1 MLRKNETYF
10 QKGERRSI
18 FLDQKARKSLSFRQE
33 ANPLIRRNIFTPF
46 NHNSVM
52 DSSAHN

>member
-33 ANPLIRRNIFTPF
+33 ANPMIRRNIFTPF
-46 NHNSVM
+46 NHNSLM
-52 DSSAHN
+52 NSSAHN